1 MLHLIASSMSLLGQ
15 FKHEVVLTLMVTGF
29 FAAVTYPFR
38 QAKAKWDAMTT
49 KLDDVHKE
57 LTTQRSN
64 CLTTLQAQGT
74 QQIEFLK
81 QSVEALND
89 IKGDN
94 REILGYLRSKF

>member
-1 MLHLIASSMSLLGQ
+1 MLHLIANSLSVLSE
-15 FKHEVVLTLMVTGF
+15 FKHEVVITLMVTGF
-29 FAAVTYPFR
+29 LAAVAYPFR

-64 CLTTLQAQGT
+64 CLATLQSQGT
-74 QQIEFLK
+74 QQIEFLEK
-81 QSVEALND
+81 AVDALND

-94 REILGYLRSKF
+94 REVLGYLRSKL